1 MKLFDNLYELS
12 DAISSLRNS
21 RNIWR
26 LPSIILFLFLT
37 AQLFYLMLSKELTLI
52 MARFREV
59 FSINS
64 T

>member
-37 AQLFYLMLSKELTLI
+37 AQLFSLMLLKKLSLI

>member
-37 AQLFYLMLSKELTLI
+37 AQLFYLSTIFKRLDDAELLELKK
-52 MARFREV
+52 R
-59 FSINS
+59 
-64 T
+64 